1 MGALRLVSIIA
12 SAGLVVTAFSALF
25 TVNQTQ
31 QALVLQFGEPKRT
44 IQEPG
49 LAFKLPFIQ
58 DVIYYEKRVLSLIP
72 QDAEEVILSDQKRLQ
87 VDAYA
92 RYRIEDP
99 LLFYQ
104 TVRNELGAR
113 GRLEAIID
121 SSVRRALGRET
132 LASILTGQRNDIVRS
147 IGEEVN
153 ASVSSLGIQ
162 IIDVRLRRADYP
174 TATSQNIFNRMKSE
188 REREAKEFRATGE
201 EEAQKIRADAEKTR
215 TVILSEAQR
224 EAQETRGAETPRPF
238 RSTLTALARMP
249 SSLLSTVRWRP
260 IGNRWGRTTPRW
272 CCPPEQFLPFLQGQ
286 ERHGTEINKHLPLF
300 GHGTCL

>member
-1 MGALRLVSIIA
+1 MGSIRLVGIA
-12 SAGLVVTAFSALF
+12 LIGLVVIGLYGALF

-49 LAFKLPFIQ
+49 LAFKMPFIQ
-58 DVIYYEKRVLSLIP
+58 DVVYYEKRVLSLIP

-92 RYRIEDP
+92 RFQISNP

-121 SSVRRALGRET
+121 SSVRRVLGRET
-132 LASILTGQRNDIVRS
+132 LASILTGQRNDITRS
-147 IGEEVN
+147 IGDEVN
-153 ASVSSLGIQ
+153 ASVESLGIK

-174 TATSQNIFNRMKSE
+174 EATSQNIFNRMKSE

-215 TVILSEAQR
+215 TVIISEAQR
-224 EAQETRGAETPRPF
+224 SAQETRGAGDAEAIMIYAESF
-238 RSTLTALARMP
+238 GQDAEFFSFYRSMEAYRKAMGKDGTSMVLSP
-249 SSLLSTVRWRP
+249 SSSFFRFFKDKNGSAP
-260 IGNRWGRTTPRW
+260 
-272 CCPPEQFLPFLQGQ
+272 
-286 ERHGTEINKHLPLF
+286 K
-300 GHGTCL
+300 

>member
-1 MGALRLVSIIA
+1 MGSIRLVGIA
-12 SAGLVVTAFSALF
+12 FVGLIVIGLYGALF

-49 LAFKLPFIQ
+49 LAFKMPFIQ
-58 DVIYYEKRVLSLIP
+58 DVVYYEKRVLSLIP

-92 RYRIEDP
+92 RFQISNP

-121 SSVRRALGRET
+121 SSVRRVLGRET
-132 LASILTGQRNDIVRS
+132 LASILTGQRNDITRS
-147 IGEEVN
+147 IGDEVN
-153 ASVSSLGIQ
+153 ASVESLGIK

-174 TATSQNIFNRMKSE
+174 EATSQNIFNRMKSE

-215 TVILSEAQR
+215 TVIISEAQR
-224 EAQETRGAETPRPF
+224 TAQETRGAGDAEAIRIYADSF
-238 RSTLTALARMP
+238 GQDAEFFSFYRSMEAYRKAMGKDGTSMVLSP
-249 SSLLSTVRWRP
+249 SSSFFRFFKDKNGSAP
-260 IGNRWGRTTPRW
+260 
-272 CCPPEQFLPFLQGQ
+272 
-286 ERHGTEINKHLPLF
+286 K
-300 GHGTCL
+300 

>member
-1 MGALRLVSIIA
+1 MGVARILS
-12 SAGLVVTAFSALF
+12 LVVVALILAAVSGSLF

-58 DVIYYEKRVLSLIP
+58 DVTYYEKRVLSLIP
-72 QDAEEVILSDQKRLQ
+72 QDAEEVILADQKRLQ

-104 TVRNELGAR
+104 TVRNERGAR

-132 LASILTGQRNDIVRS
+132 LASILTGQRNDITRS

-153 ASVSSLGIQ
+153 ASVASLGIK

-224 EAQETRGAETPRPF
+224 ESQEIRGAGDSQAIQIYADSFGQDADFFAFYRSMEAYRKSMNNNGTSLVLSPDSSFF
-238 RSTLTALARMP
+238 R
-249 SSLLSTVRWRP
+249 
-260 IGNRWGRTTPRW
+260 
-272 CCPPEQFLPFLQGQ
+272 FFKDKD
-286 ERHGTEINKHLPLF
+286 GTDQK
-300 GHGTCL
+300 

>member
-1 MGALRLVSIIA
+1 MGSIRLFGIALI
-12 SAGLVVTAFSALF
+12 GLIVIGLYGALF

-49 LAFKLPFIQ
+49 LAFKMPFIQ
-58 DVIYYEKRVLSLIP
+58 DVVYYEKRVLSLIP

-92 RYRIEDP
+92 RYQISDP

-132 LASILTGQRNDIVRS
+132 LASILTGQRNDITRS
-147 IGEEVN
+147 IGDEVN
-153 ASVSSLGIQ
+153 ASVASLGIK

-174 TATSQNIFNRMKSE
+174 EATSQNIFNRMKSE

-215 TVILSEAQR
+215 TVIISEAQR
-224 EAQETRGAETPRPF
+224 TAQETRGAGDAEAIMIYAESF
-238 RSTLTALARMP
+238 GQDAEFFSFYRSMEAYRNAMGKDGTSMVLSP
-249 SSLLSTVRWRP
+249 SSSFFRFFKDMSGSV
-260 IGNRWGRTTPRW
+260 
-272 CCPPEQFLPFLQGQ
+272 Q
-286 ERHGTEINKHLPLF
+286 K
-300 GHGTCL
+300 

>member
-1 MGALRLVSIIA
+1 MGVTRILS
-12 SAGLVVTAFSALF
+12 LVVVALILAAASGSLF

-58 DVIYYEKRVLSLIP
+58 DVTYYEKRVLSLIP
-72 QDAEEVILSDQKRLQ
+72 QDAEEVILADQKRLQ

-104 TVRNELGAR
+104 TVRNERGAR

-132 LASILTGQRNDIVRS
+132 LASILTGQRNDITRS

-153 ASVSSLGIQ
+153 ASVSSLGIK

-224 EAQETRGAETPRPF
+224 ESQEVRGAGDSKAIQIYADSFGQDADFFAFYRSMEAYRKSMTNNDTSLVLSPESSFF
-238 RSTLTALARMP
+238 RFFMDKNGS
-249 SSLLSTVRWRP
+249 
-260 IGNRWGRTTPRW
+260 
-272 CCPPEQFLPFLQGQ
+272 
-286 ERHGTEINKHLPLF
+286 K
-300 GHGTCL
+300 

>member
-1 MGALRLVSIIA
+1 MGSIRLVGFALI
-12 SAGLVVTAFSALF
+12 GLIVIGLYGALF

-49 LAFKLPFIQ
+49 LAFKMPFIQ
-58 DVIYYEKRVLSLIP
+58 DVVYYEKRVLSLIP

-92 RYRIEDP
+92 RFQISNP

-121 SSVRRALGRET
+121 SSVRRVLGRET
-132 LASILTGQRNDIVRS
+132 LASILTGQRNDITRS
-147 IGEEVN
+147 IGDEVN
-153 ASVSSLGIQ
+153 ASVESLGIK

-174 TATSQNIFNRMKSE
+174 EATSQNIFNRMKSE

-215 TVILSEAQR
+215 TVIISEAQR
-224 EAQETRGAETPRPF
+224 TAQETRGAGDAEAIRIYADSF
-238 RSTLTALARMP
+238 GQDAEFFSFYRSMEAYRKAMGKDGTSMVLSP
-249 SSLLSTVRWRP
+249 SSSFFRFFKDKNGSAP
-260 IGNRWGRTTPRW
+260 
-272 CCPPEQFLPFLQGQ
+272 
-286 ERHGTEINKHLPLF
+286 K
-300 GHGTCL
+300 